1 LLYNYNIKNN
11 IYIKNKKYIKIMSSI
26 KFIDL
31 MDLINKY
38 IDNFDIIKEK
48 YLSLLSELS
57 IVTELDTKMYLEHLE
72 KISNMGTIIVCYIGT
87 PLSENFDI
95 IASGTIIIEPKF
107 IRGGK
112 SVGHIE
118 DIVVKNT
125 YRGRQ
130 ISKDILNVLKNIA
143 REKNCYKVI
152 LDCNEEVKKVYN
164 RSGFEEKGIQMGI
177 YF

>member
-1 LLYNYNIKNN
+1 
-11 IYIKNKKYIKIMSSI
+11 MDSI

-31 MDLINKY
+31 MDLMNKY

-48 YLSLLSELS
+48 HLSLLSELS
-57 IVTELDTKMYLEHLE
+57 IVTELDNNLYLEHVE

-112 SVGHIE
+112 NVGHIE
-118 DIVVKNT
+118 DVVVKST
-125 YRGRQ
+125 YRGRHL
-130 ISKDILNVLKNIA
+130 SKDILNILKNIS
-143 REKNCYKVI
+143 RENNCYKVI
-152 LDCNEEVKKVYN
+152 LDCSEEVKKVYN
-164 RSGFEEKGIQMGI
+164 SSGFEENGIQMGL

>member
-1 LLYNYNIKNN
+1 
-11 IYIKNKKYIKIMSSI
+11 MDSI

-31 MDLINKY
+31 MDLMNKY

-48 YLSLLSELS
+48 HLSLLSELS
-57 IVTELDTKMYLEHLE
+57 IVTELDNNLYLEHVE

-112 SVGHIE
+112 NVGHIE
-118 DIVVKNT
+118 DIVVKST
-125 YRGRQ
+125 YRGRHL
-130 ISKDILNVLKNIA
+130 SKDILNVLKNIA
-143 REKNCYKVI
+143 RENNCYKVI
-152 LDCNEEVKKVYN
+152 LDCSEEVKKVYN
-164 RSGFEEKGIQMGI
+164 SSGFEENGIQMGL

>member
-1 LLYNYNIKNN
+1 
-11 IYIKNKKYIKIMSSI
+11 MSSI

-31 MDLINKY
+31 NELINNY
-38 IDNFDIIKEK
+38 SDNVDIIKDK
-48 YLSLLSELS
+48 HLNLLSELS
-57 IVTELDTKMYLEHLE
+57 IVTELDTNLYLEHVK
-72 KISNMGTIIVCYIGT
+72 KISSMGTIFVSYIDT

-95 IASGTIIIEPKF
+95 IASGTIIIEPKL

-118 DIVVKNT
+118 DIVVKST
-125 YRGRQ
+125 HRGKQ
-130 ISKDILNVLKNIA
+130 ISSDILNLLKNIA
-143 REKNCYKVI
+143 RENNCYKVI

>member
-1 LLYNYNIKNN
+1 
-11 IYIKNKKYIKIMSSI
+11 MDSI

-31 MDLINKY
+31 MDLMNKY

-48 YLSLLSELS
+48 HLSLLSELS
-57 IVTELDTKMYLEHLE
+57 IVTELDNNLYLEHVE

-112 SVGHIE
+112 NVGHIE
-118 DIVVKNT
+118 DIVVKST
-125 YRGRQ
+125 YRGRHL
-130 ISKDILNVLKNIA
+130 SKDILNILKNIS
-143 REKNCYKVI
+143 RENNCYKVI
-152 LDCNEEVKKVYN
+152 LDCSEEVKKVYN
-164 RSGFEEKGIQMGI
+164 SSGFEENGIQMGL

>member
-1 LLYNYNIKNN
+1 
-11 IYIKNKKYIKIMSSI
+11 MDSI

-31 MDLINKY
+31 MDLMNKY
-38 IDNFDIIKEK
+38 SDNFDIIKDK
-48 YLSLLSELS
+48 HLSLLSELS
-57 IVTELDTKMYLEHLE
+57 IVTELDTNLYLEHVK
-72 KISNMGTIIVCYIGT
+72 KISNMGTIIVCYIDT

-95 IASGTIIIEPKF
+95 IASGTIIIETKL

-118 DIVVKNT
+118 DIVVKST
-125 YRGRQ
+125 HRGKQ
-130 ISKDILNVLKNIA
+130 ISSDILNLLKNIA
-143 REKNCYKVI
+143 REKDCYKVT

-164 RSGFEEKGIQMGI
+164 RSGFEEKGIQMAI